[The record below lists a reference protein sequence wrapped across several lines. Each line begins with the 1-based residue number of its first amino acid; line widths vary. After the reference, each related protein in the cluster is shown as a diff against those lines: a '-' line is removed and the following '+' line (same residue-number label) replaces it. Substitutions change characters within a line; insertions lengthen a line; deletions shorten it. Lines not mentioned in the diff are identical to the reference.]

1 MVTAEK
7 EAPSKRTITIQE
19 AAKVLGIG
27 RDQAY
32 TAARLGQI
40 PTIRIGRRL
49 LVSLPALEKLLSEA
63 GQQGPAQ

>member
-1 MVTAEK
+1 MVLAEK
-7 EAPSKRTITIQE
+7 EVPPKRTFTIQE

-40 PTIRIGRRL
+40 PTIKIGRRL
-49 LVSLPALEKLLSEA
+49 LVPVPALEKMLA
-63 GQQGPAQ
+63 GANE

>member
-1 MVTAEK
+1 MALAEK
-7 EAPSKRTITIQE
+7 EVSQKRTMTIQQ

-32 TAARLGQI
+32 MAAKLGQI

-49 LVSLPALEKLLSEA
+49 LVSLPALERLLSEA